1 MFGYSTKVWRISL
14 GLQKSHINDAIA
26 MVIRSGPFFREAE
39 RYNISVR
46 RRRRD
51 MYNRKHSSL
60 CGFDTLRTQPKGL
73 MHFDLVAWHK
83 RNGEEILG
91 TVRSFVPSR
100 NIVKCRF
107 PHNDNVGVS
116 VKRLLLKQRF
126 KGIVYQ
132 PN

>member
-1 MFGYSTKVWRISL
+1 MFGYSTKVWRLSL

-26 MVIRSGPFFREAE
+26 MIIQRGPFCRETQ

-60 CGFDTLRTQPKGL
+60 GGL
-73 MHFDLVAWHK
+73 MHFDLVTWHK

-100 NIVKCRF
+100 NLVKCRF

-116 VKRLLLKQRF
+116 VKRLSLKQRF
-126 KGIVYQ
+126 KGIIYQ